1 MPRKSGGKTGVFW
14 DPDACPVPGGVDP
27 NSIGER
33 IKSAVA
39 LKSCSG
45 KVSTR
50 AYAAQRR
57 DRSIII
63 PGGDSLCFAGTRI
76 VDEGRLDN
84 FPLFNPSLIYID
96 IYLMLRT
103 MISSLYSIRFDSG

>member
-1 MPRKSGGKTGVFW
+1 MGKTGVFW
-14 DPDACPVPGGVDP
+14 DLDACPVPGGVDP
-27 NSIGER
+27 GSIGQR

-39 LKSCSG
+39 MKSCYG

-57 DRSIII
+57 DGTIIF

-76 VDEGRLDN
+76 VEEGRLDK
-84 FPLFNPSLIYID
+84 FPLFNPSLIYIY
-96 IYLMLRT
+96 IYLMLCT
-103 MISSLYSIRFDSG
+103 MISSLYSFRFDSG